1 MPEKDGDEGKST
13 KSVVNKRQKQ
23 MMGEEGYD
31 IARDMGRVRPSK
43 DKKDATTMP
52 PSKEMKKTQKV
63 NKGPSALDI
72 VKKKYKGQ
80 IMNVGKK
87 KVKEEL
93 DLTQVAEA
101 LGGYIVEGKVE
112 DEKKKADAK
121 FKKDFADPLSRGTVT
136 QKALPIYK
144 AGGPFV
150 PDKTVDARTGKKVKP
165 MERKPYMGKATV
177 PDTSKKKPIPADT
190 GSGDPAEI
198 GKNLM
203 KFGQFSQKLASLR
216 KDVDK
221 SKQGAVDLD
230 TDKFFSNVEK
240 RKQSGFDNLRKAV
253 QTGKTKSGE
262 DAAKIGREGT
272 RDIST
277 MNPDELRRRG
287 IGGDGSGSTE
297 GGAGV
302 EGPKR
307 QDQVVKFS
315 SGARG
320 QFPSGSAETGGEMK
334 KFASRNRTPDKT
346 FSQFTSQVPPKGSAM
361 NPEISGIDFDKEVT
375 AKSVN
380 TKPKKEKV
388 KITRSRKRVDKGFKE
403 PMKSSSSPSFEIPG
417 RTKRTGEPELPK
429 FTNTDNP
436 SFRKKS
442 AVGKAVEKAKEF
454 AKDEPVAALATYDL
468 GKGIL
473 GKIYNR
479 LSGFATLPTPRA
491 IRVSAKS

>member
-13 KSVVNKRQKQ
+13 KSVVNKKQKQ

-63 NKGPSALDI
+63 NKGPSAFER
-72 VKKKYKGQ
+72 VKAKYGKSV
-80 IMNVGKK
+80 MNVGKK

-112 DEKKKADAK
+112 DEKKKADAQ
-121 FKKDFADPLSRGTVT
+121 FKKDFAKSLERGTVT
-136 QKALPIYK
+136 QKALPLYK

-150 PDKTVDARTGKKVKP
+150 PDKTVDAKTGKKVEP
-165 MERKPYMGKATV
+165 MEKKPYMGKATV
-177 PDTSKKKPIPADT
+177 PDTSKKEPIPADT
-190 GSGDPAEI
+190 GAGDPKEV
-198 GKNLM
+198 KKTKK
-203 KFGQFSQKLASLR
+203 KFSDFSKKIQSLR
-216 KDVDK
+216 KDQEKAKQDVVDI
-221 SKQGAVDLD
+221 D
-230 TDKFFSNVEK
+230 TEKFFKEVEK
-240 RKQSGFDNLRKAV
+240 QKRKEKGIENLKKAIK
-253 QTGKTKSGE
+253 TGTTKSGE
-262 DAAKIGREGT
+262 SIDKIDREGK

-277 MNPDELRRRG
+277 MNPSERERAFG
-287 IGGDGSGSTE
+287 ASGSTE
-297 GGAGV
+297 GGAGG

-307 QDQVVKFS
+307 QAQVVKFS
-315 SGARG
+315 SGASG

-375 AKSVN
+375 AQSVN

-388 KITRSRKRVDKGFKE
+388 KITRGRARKDKGFK
-403 PMKSSSSPSFEIPG
+403 SPSFEIPG
-417 RTKRTGEPELPK
+417 RTPRTGEPQLPK
-429 FTNTDNP
+429 FTDDPNP

-442 AVGKAVEKAKEF
+442 AVGKAVEKVKDF
-454 AKDEPVAALATYDL
+454 AKKEPVAALASYDL

>member
-31 IARDMGRVRPSK
+31 IARDMGKVRPSK

-52 PSKEMKKTQKV
+52 PSKEMEKTRKV
-63 NKGPSALDI
+63 YKGPSALDI

-80 IMNVGKK
+80 IM
-87 KVKEEL
+87 KVEEL

-121 FKKDFADPLSRGTVT
+121 FKKDFAKSLERGTVT
-136 QKALPIYK
+136 QKALPLYK

-150 PDKTVDARTGKKVKP
+150 PDKTVDKTTGEKVKP
-165 MERKPYMGKATV
+165 MEKKPYMGKATV

-203 KFGQFSQKLASLR
+203 KFGQFSQKLAKLR

-221 SKQGAVDLD
+221 SKQRAVDLD

-277 MNPDELRRRG
+277 MTPSEREKAFG
-287 IGGDGSGSTE
+287 SSGSTE

-302 EGPKR
+302 EGPKN
-307 QDQVVKFS
+307 QSGVVKFS

-320 QFPSGSAETGGEMK
+320 KFDSGSPEMGGEMK
-334 KFASRNRTPDKT
+334 KFASRKRGESGAVVGNKT
-346 FSQFTSQVPPKGSAM
+346 FNQFTSQVPPKGSAM

-375 AKSVN
+375 AQSVN

-388 KITRSRKRVDKGFKE
+388 KITRGRARKDKGFK
-403 PMKSSSSPSFEIPG
+403 SPSFEIKG
-417 RTKRTGEPELPK
+417 GERKDGKVELPT
-429 FTNTDNP
+429 FTDDPNP

-442 AVGKAVEKAKEF
+442 AAGKAIEKVKDF
-454 AKDEPVAALATYDL
+454 AKKEPVAALATYDL

>member
-1 MPEKDGDEGKST
+1 MPDKEGSDDEKST
-13 KSVVNKRQKQ
+13 KSVVNKKQKQ

-52 PSKEMKKTQKV
+52 LSKEMKKTQKV
-63 NKGPSALDI
+63 NKGPSAFER
-72 VKKKYKGQ
+72 VKAKYGKSV
-80 IMNVGKK
+80 MNVGKK

-93 DLTQVAEA
+93 DLTKVAEA

-121 FKKDFADPLSRGTVT
+121 FKKDFAKSLERGTVT
-136 QKALPIYK
+136 QKALPLYK
-144 AGGPFV
+144 AGGPFI
-150 PDKTVDARTGKKVKP
+150 PDKTVDKTTGEKVKP
-165 MERKPYMGKATV
+165 MEKKPYMGKAKV
-177 PDTSKKKPIPADT
+177 PDTPKKEPIAADT
-190 GSGDPAEI
+190 GAGDPKEVEKTKKKFSDVSKEI
-198 GKNLM
+198 QSLKKDQGK
-203 KFGQFSQKLASLR
+203 A
-216 KDVDK
+216 
-221 SKQGAVDLD
+221 KQAVVDLD
-230 TDKFFSNVEK
+230 TDKFFSDVEK
-240 RKQSGFDNLRKAV
+240 RKQSGFDNLRKAI

-277 MNPDELRRRG
+277 MNPSERQRAFG
-287 IGGDGSGSTE
+287 GSGSTE

-375 AKSVN
+375 AQSVN

-388 KITRSRKRVDKGFKE
+388 KITRGRARKDKGFK
-403 PMKSSSSPSFEIPG
+403 SPSFEIPG
-417 RTKRTGEPELPK
+417 RTPRTGEPQLPK
-429 FTNTDNP
+429 FTDDPNP

-442 AVGKAVEKAKEF
+442 AVGKAVEKVKDF
-454 AKDEPVAALATYDL
+454 AKKEPVAARASYDL
-468 GKGIL
+468 GKGKL
-473 GKIYNR
+473 EKIYNR
-479 LSGFATLPTPRA
+479 LIGIATLPTPRA
-491 IRVSAKS
+491 IQVSAKS

>member
-1 MPEKDGDEGKST
+1 MP
-13 KSVVNKRQKQ
+13 
-23 MMGEEGYD
+23 
-31 IARDMGRVRPSK
+31 
-43 DKKDATTMP
+43 
-52 PSKEMKKTQKV
+52 
-63 NKGPSALDI
+63 L
-72 VKKKYKGQ
+72 
-80 IMNVGKK
+80 
-87 KVKEEL
+87 
-93 DLTQVAEA
+93 
-101 LGGYIVEGKVE
+101 
-112 DEKKKADAK
+112 
-121 FKKDFADPLSRGTVT
+121 
-136 QKALPIYK
+136 YK
-144 AGGPFV
+144 AGGPFI
-150 PDKTVDARTGKKVKP
+150 PDKTVDKKTGEKVKP
-165 MERKPYMGKATV
+165 MEKKPYMGKAKV
-177 PDTSKKKPIPADT
+177 PDTPKKEPIAADT
-190 GSGDPAEI
+190 GAGDPKEVEKTKKKFSDVSKEI
-198 GKNLM
+198 QSLKKDQGK
-203 KFGQFSQKLASLR
+203 A
-216 KDVDK
+216 
-221 SKQGAVDLD
+221 KQAVVDLD
-230 TDKFFSNVEK
+230 TDKFFSDVEK

-277 MNPDELRRRG
+277 MNPSERERAFG
-287 IGGDGSGSTE
+287 ASGSPE
-297 GGAGV
+297 GGAGG

-307 QDQVVKFS
+307 QDQVVKLS

-375 AKSVN
+375 AQSVN

-388 KITRSRKRVDKGFKE
+388 KITRGRARKDKGFK
-403 PMKSSSSPSFEIPG
+403 SPSFEIPG
-417 RTKRTGEPELPK
+417 RTPRTGEPQLPK
-429 FTNTDNP
+429 FTDDPNP

-442 AVGKAVEKAKEF
+442 AVGKAVEKVKDF
-454 AKDEPVAALATYDL
+454 AKKEPVAALASYDL

>member
-1 MPEKDGDEGKST
+1 
-13 KSVVNKRQKQ
+13 
-23 MMGEEGYD
+23 
-31 IARDMGRVRPSK
+31 
-43 DKKDATTMP
+43 
-52 PSKEMKKTQKV
+52 
-63 NKGPSALDI
+63 
-72 VKKKYKGQ
+72 
-80 IMNVGKK
+80 
-87 KVKEEL
+87 
-93 DLTQVAEA
+93 
-101 LGGYIVEGKVE
+101 
-112 DEKKKADAK
+112 
-121 FKKDFADPLSRGTVT
+121 
-136 QKALPIYK
+136 
-144 AGGPFV
+144 
-150 PDKTVDARTGKKVKP
+150 
-165 MERKPYMGKATV
+165 MERKPYLGKKTV
-177 PDTSKKKPIPADT
+177 PTKKKTFKFDGKEISRDIPKDT
-190 GSGDPAEI
+190 GSGQEI

-203 KFGQFSQKLASLR
+203 KFGQFSQKLAKLR

-221 SKQGAVDLD
+221 SKQDVVDVE
-230 TDKFFSNVEK
+230 TDKFFKDLESKKREDNVLKSIE
-240 RKQSGFDNLRKAV
+240 
-253 QTGKTKSGE
+253 TGRTKSGE
-262 DAAKIGREGT
+262 DASKIGT

-375 AKSVN
+375 AQSVN

-388 KITRSRKRVDKGFKE
+388 KITRGRARKDKGFK
-403 PMKSSSSPSFEIPG
+403 SPSFEIPG
-417 RTKRTGEPELPK
+417 RTPRTGEPQLPK
-429 FTNTDNP
+429 FTDDPNP

-442 AVGKAVEKAKEF
+442 AVGKAVEKVKDF
-454 AKDEPVAALATYDL
+454 AKKEPVAALASYDL